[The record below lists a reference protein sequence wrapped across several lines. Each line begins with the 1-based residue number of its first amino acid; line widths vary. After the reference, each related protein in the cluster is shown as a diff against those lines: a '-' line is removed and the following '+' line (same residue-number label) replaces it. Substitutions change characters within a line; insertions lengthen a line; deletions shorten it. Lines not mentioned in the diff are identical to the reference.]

1 MDIFKYDEGGMF
13 KDEFIN
19 CFQCDKIRYKK
30 CIVEIELV
38 YIVVCRNLDLGDDIK
53 EIIIFG

>member
-1 MDIFKYDEGGMF
+1 MDSFKYDEGDMF
-13 KDEFIN
+13 KVEFIN
-19 CFQCDKIRYKK
+19 CFQCDKNRYKK

-38 YIVVCRNLDLGDDIK
+38 YIVVCKNLDLGDDIK

>member
-1 MDIFKYDEGGMF
+1 MDSFKYDEGDMF
-13 KDEFIN
+13 KVEFIN
-19 CFQCDKIRYKK
+19 CFQYDKIRYKK

-38 YIVVCRNLDLGDDIK
+38 YIVVCKNLDLGDDIK